1 MKDTNKTKEQLIDE
15 LAAMRQQIAE
25 LKVSEA
31 DHKHVERSL
40 KESSEYADNIVA
52 TVREPLLVL
61 DADLSVILANRS
73 FYSTFQV
80 TPEDTEGKLVYNLG
94 NGQWDIPRLRELLED
109 ILPKN
114 TSFDDFE
121 VEHSFETI
129 GYKAMLLNARR
140 IYQKD
145 DRTRMILLAIEDIT
159 ERRQMQERLLASE
172 RLATLGQF
180 SGNISHELRN
190 PLSVIDSSVYYL
202 KTRLKDAEE
211 KTQRHLDRIKSSV
224 VSSTA
229 IIESLLNLTRMEK
242 PRLGRLNL
250 IAITADAI
258 AASEVPPAVSII
270 NKFSE
275 DEVAINADGEQLR
288 MAFKN
293 VIKNA
298 IEAIDG
304 KGTLTV
310 TAHATTDGKAEV
322 SFTDTGPGIA
332 AENLERVFQ
341 PLFST
346 KARGIGFGL
355 SIAKT
360 IINKHEGTI
369 EAKSEPGKGAN
380 IIIKIPLFI
389 DKDEEV

>member
-1 MKDTNKTKEQLIDE
+1 MKDIDKTKEQLVDE
-15 LAAMRQQIAE
+15 LVAMRQQIAE

-31 DHKHVERSL
+31 EHKHMERAL
-40 KESSEYADNIVA
+40 QESGEYADNIVA

-61 DADLSVILANRS
+61 DADLRVILANRA

-94 NGQWDIPRLRELLED
+94 NRQWDISRLRELLEE

-129 GYKAMLLNARR
+129 GYKAMLLNARW
-140 IYQKD
+140 IYQKEN
-145 DRTRMILLAIEDIT
+145 RTRMILLAIEDIT
-159 ERRQMQERLLASE
+159 ERRQMQERLLVAE

-202 KTRLKDAEE
+202 KTRLKDADE
-211 KTQRHLDRIKSSV
+211 KTQQHLDRIKSSV

-250 IAITADAI
+250 IAITADAV
-258 AASEVPPAVSII
+258 AAFKVPSAVNIV
-270 NKFSE
+270 NKFPE
-275 DEVAINADGEQLR
+275 EEVAINADGEQLR

-298 IEAIDG
+298 VEAMDG
-304 KGTLTV
+304 QGTLTV
-310 TAHATTDGKAEV
+310 TAYTTADGKAEV
-322 SFTDTGPGIA
+322 SFTDTGSGIA

-346 KARGIGFGL
+346 KAKGIGFGL
-355 SIAKT
+355 SIART
-360 IINKHEGTI
+360 IINKHGGTI

-380 IIIKIPLFI
+380 IIIKFPLFV